1 MATRDHTV
9 DGAEITPAPRTLTLG
24 VQPKWF
30 TPDPGQFR
38 VEINKKALG
47 ALSADLET
55 QIKAIA
61 SADEADL
68 ARLQELDAK
77 LASRFGPALGI
88 LN

>member
-1 MATRDHTV
+1 MAVR
-9 DGAEITPAPRTLTLG
+9 GAQASRSLAPI
-24 VQPKWF
+24 Q
-30 TPDPGQFR
+30 
-38 VEINKKALG
+38 KALG

-77 LASRFGPALGI
+77 LASRFGPALGM
-88 LN
+88 